1 MARTRIATL
10 PASQLPDASAL
21 NSALKAAKLS
31 LVVDP
36 EWSNASHSG
45 YLPCTLAGE
54 DAGFNLT
61 RTASEDEKLVLS
73 LKWGGDKREQ
83 AAAIGVLATLATA
96 FGAVVIDPEASTS
109 FSAEALGKEARG
121 LFQALADEGVG

>member
-1 MARTRIATL
+1 MARTRTATL
-10 PASQLPDASAL
+10 PAAQLPDTATL
-21 NSALKAAKLS
+21 NKALKSEKFS

-36 EWSNASHSG
+36 EWGNADHSG

-61 RTASEDEKLVLS
+61 RSTSSEGKLVLS
-73 LKWGGDKREQ
+73 IKWGGDKREQ
-83 AAAIGVLATLATA
+83 AAAIGVLATLATQFSA
-96 FGAVVIDPEASTS
+96 EVVDPEAASP
-109 FSAEALGKEARG
+109 FAPEALRKEARG